1 MADKRITDVDFVDS
15 LNSDESFFINQNS
28 SLKQINKSN
37 IVFGITNGGT
47 GGTTAEKAR
56 ENLGAAS
63 FVHTHAITDVNNLNE
78 KLLGIDE
85 SLDNVNESLKT
96 KQEQWNEVRN
106 EDNYNGVVNITL
118 SDHTIYDYN
127 NVSSLTIVGTVCQS
141 CGTITFSSGFSPS
154 SSTLKVSGFD
164 FSIGDDIND
173 AIAGET
179 WEFSVSYNRN
189 NKSCIIWKNWSE

>member
-47 GGTTAEKAR
+47 GGTTAEEAR
-56 ENLGAAS
+56 ENLGAAPS
-63 FVHTHAITDVNNLNE
+63 VHTHAITDVNNLNE
-78 KLLGIDE
+78 KLVNIDNT
-85 SLDNVNESLKT
+85 LTT
-96 KQEQWNEVRN
+96 KQDQWNEVRN
-106 EDNYNGVVNITL
+106 EDDYDGVVNITL
-118 SDHTIYDYN
+118 LDHTIYDYN
-127 NVSSLTIVGTVCQS
+127 NVSSLTMVGTTCQS
-141 CGTITFSSGFSPS
+141 YGTIAFSSDFSPS
-154 SSTLKVSGFD
+154 SSTLNVSGFD

-179 WEFSVSYNRN
+179 WEFSVSYNRD